1 MAKPQLPE
9 ALAPDLLDR
18 LIARFAP
25 FPLTR
30 DWNLT
35 LASLAPGRARLR
47 LGPTPVTTNEEGRF
61 VNGGVLSTIAD
72 MACALALCTAFDGA
86 MPFVTS
92 DLHIRFLDPAE
103 GEVFADASVLRLSHR
118 SAVLE
123 CHLSCP
129 AGVAAICT
137 AHFTIKPRLDV

>member
-9 ALAPDLLDR
+9 ALAPDLQER
-18 LIARFAP
+18 LRVRFAP

-30 DWNLT
+30 DWDLD
-35 LASLAPGRARLR
+35 LVSVAPGRARLR
-47 LGPTPVTTNEEGRF
+47 LGPTPATTNEDGRF
-61 VNGGVLSTIAD
+61 VNGGVLATIAD
-72 MACALALCTAFDGA
+72 MACALALCTAFNGA

-92 DLHIRFLDPAE
+92 DLHIRYLDPAE
-103 GEVFADASVLRLSHR
+103 GEVHAEAAVLRISTR

-129 AGVAAICT
+129 LGVVAICT
-137 AHFTIKPRLDV
+137 AHFTIKPRLDS